1 MTNQPYNLQ
10 SLWDVSDYGLK
21 YFHEVYPDSVGKENK
36 SKHFKTHNEESPSTT
51 LSNKKGK
58 GNENT
63 GIYIVYNHSSKES
76 LNAID
81 HVKKERNLEFLQACE
96 YLFQMFGLSK
106 AKVQFLK
113 PETKFEPTEKPL
125 EYYKIDYSKK
135 IDNYQFFAPFLTPDV
150 CKDYDFYGVN
160 SYSKVT
166 KTGKLKTVI
175 ANDKYPI
182 FAYKQKDFSK
192 MYEPNAP
199 KGDDFLFKH
208 HFLGNKPSRIIYGW
222 DRLFA
227 KVDFDEIERLITA
240 KTKAKNDREKKD
252 IQELIEDL
260 KLDSVIIA
268 TGGSDGLNLASLGY
282 NVIWFN
288 SEAEIINSDEYYK
301 LTKIVKTVYYVPDL
315 DETGIKQA
323 VTMGMQFIN
332 IKILWLPEYLKK
344 ENKKDLR
351 DWVCKYKNEPLE
363 KVQGKFRQLLS
374 QALNFQFWDTMD
386 KSVKLNPKKLLHF
399 LKHKNFRLY
408 KQPFANSDTGK
419 EDDGYFI
426 QIENNLITKT
436 FPSDIKRCTTQ
447 WLDDNYHHIN
457 IYNMILR
464 SPFFNQNSLKALPYF
479 EYKRNN
485 SGIDFQYYF
494 FNNKAAKVTKDKIEL
509 INYSKNL
516 DVNIWEEEK
525 INHFVDL
532 VNPFFETYTD
542 ELNRKRIKILDNSSN
557 YLKVL
562 INTSRIHWQ
571 KDADLTGRDTN
582 IFNINS
588 SKLDDNENYLQELHL
603 LNKMYCVGYLLH
615 QYKSASKT
623 YMVLGVDFAGGTSV
637 KGSYGGTG
645 KSFLQKSIFSMLD
658 AISIG
663 GKTLKDDNFP
673 MDGVTPKK
681 RFVLFDDL
689 LPYQPMEYFYNM
701 ITDNFIA
708 NQKGGVKY
716 NIPFDDSAK
725 VGATTNFAPEMT
737 SSTKRRLLVYYNSDY
752 YHEKTD
758 DNNYPFSRKIADD
771 FNDKNILTKE
781 YSAKEWNLDYN
792 FFLQCIQFFLQQ
804 KEKIEAPMDTLINK
818 NAMMQIG
825 DNTVKFFNEF
835 FSDQTNLNNWI
846 EKAPVFSYQK
856 DELGNKANSSQKFSE
871 NLVLYCKAKQW
882 KIELKKKKN
891 SSGNS
896 VPHFYISTTDEIM
909 NTSEELPKIKEQQS
923 EMNFGSTGIN
933 TDVDI

>member
-10 SLWDVSDYGLK
+10 LLWDVSDYGLT

-36 SKHFKTHNEESPSTT
+36 SKHFKSHNEETASST

-58 GNENT
+58 ENNT
-63 GIYIVYNHSSKES
+63 GVYVVYNHSTKES

-81 HVKKERNLEFLQACE
+81 HVKKEYHFEFLEACE
-96 YLFQMFGLSK
+96 YLFQKYGLSK
-106 AKVQFLK
+106 VKGQFFK

-125 EYYKIDYSKK
+125 DFYKVDYSKK
-135 IDNYQFFAPFLTPDV
+135 IDNYQFFAPFLTPEI
-150 CKDYDFYGVN
+150 CKEYDFYGVN
-160 SYSKVT
+160 SYCKVT

-175 ANDKYPI
+175 ATDKYPI
-182 FAYKQKDFSK
+182 FAYKQKDFCK
-192 MYEPNAP
+192 IYEPNAP
-199 KGDDFLFKH
+199 KGDEFLYKH
-208 HFLGNKPSRIIYGW
+208 HFLGNKPTRVVYGW
-222 DRLFA
+222 DRLFNM
-227 KVDFDEIERLITA
+227 VDFDEIERLA
-240 KTKAKNDREKKD
+240 ESKKYAKNQYDKNKIKE
-252 IQELIEDL
+252 QIEEL
-260 KLDSVIIA
+260 KLESVIIA

-288 SEAEIINSDEYYK
+288 SEAEIINSDEYFK
-301 LTKIVKTVYYVPDL
+301 LSKIVKTIYYVPDL

-323 VTMGMQFIN
+323 VAMGMQFIN

-351 DWVCKYKNEPLE
+351 DWVCKQKNDSLA
-363 KVQGKFRQLLS
+363 KVESKFKQLLS
-374 QALNFQFWDTMD
+374 QALNFQFWDYGD

-408 KQPFANSDTGK
+408 KQPFANADTGK
-419 EDDGYFI
+419 EEDGYFI
-426 QIENNLITKT
+426 QIQNNLISKT
-436 FPSDIKRCTTQ
+436 FPSDVKRCVTQ

-464 SPFFNQNSLKALPYF
+464 SPFFNQNSLKSLPYF
-479 EYKRNN
+479 EYQKNN
-485 SGIDFQYYF
+485 CGIDFQYYF
-494 FNNKAAKVTKDKIEL
+494 FNNKAVKVTKDKIDTVD
-509 INYSKNL
+509 YSKNL
-516 DVNIWEEEK
+516 EVNIWEEEK
-525 INHFVDL
+525 INHFL
-532 VNPFFETYTD
+532 QLSNPFFETYID
-542 ELNRKRIKILDNSSN
+542 EMERKRIKLLDNSSN

-562 INTSRIHWQ
+562 INTSRIFWE
-571 KDADLTGRDTN
+571 KDADLTGIDTN
-582 IFNINS
+582 IFKINS
-588 SKLDDNENYLQELHL
+588 DKLDDNENYLQELHL
-603 LNKMYCVGYLLH
+603 LNKMYSVGYLLH
-615 QYKSASKT
+615 QYKSASKA
-623 YMVLGVDFAGGTSV
+623 YMVLGVDYAGGSSV

-645 KSFLQKSIFSMLD
+645 KSFLQKSLFTMLESI
-658 AISIG
+658 AIG

-681 RFVLFDDL
+681 KFVLFDDL

-725 VGATTNFAPEMT
+725 VGATTNFAPEML

-752 YHEKTD
+752 YHEKTE
-758 DNNYPFSRKIADD
+758 DNKYPFSRKISDD

-781 YSAKEWNLDYN
+781 YSSKEWNLDYN
-792 FFLQCIQFFLQQ
+792 FMLQCVQFYLQQ

-835 FSDQTNLNNWI
+835 FSDTSNLNEWI
-846 EKAPVFSYQK
+846 EKAPVFAYQK

-882 KIELKKKKN
+882 RIELKKKKN

-896 VPHFYISTTDEIM
+896 VPHFFISTTNEIKM
-909 NTSEELPKIKEQQS
+909 EEIDQEVKSISENLKIEKTTVRPDDLP
-923 EMNFGSTGIN
+923 F
-933 TDVDI
+933 